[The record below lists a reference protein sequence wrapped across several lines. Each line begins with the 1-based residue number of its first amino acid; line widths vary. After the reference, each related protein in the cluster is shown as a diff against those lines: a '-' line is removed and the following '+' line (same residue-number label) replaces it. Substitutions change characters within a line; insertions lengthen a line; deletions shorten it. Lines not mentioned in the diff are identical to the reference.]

1 MLGNILNLPLIG
13 GHTSRPPA
21 PAPAPAPS
29 TSEPPSATPA
39 QGGNS
44 QSPAAAA
51 AADTSG
57 APASGARPGAQP
69 AAASH
74 ARGGPSTYQASSRSF
89 APAKAGDDIAVEAW
103 ARRAAVEVQR
113 NEQFASM
120 LSRIAKPEASE
131 SIVLMQNHREGT
143 TDLASATAAYGENEA
158 YDAPPARDKAGA

>member
-21 PAPAPAPS
+21 PAPAPS
-29 TSEPPSATPA
+29 TSEPSSTTPA

-44 QSPAAAA
+44 QSASPAG
-51 AADTSG
+51 TSG
-57 APASGARPGAQP
+57 TPASGAADARPGAQP
-69 AAASH
+69 AASSH
-74 ARGGPSTYQASSRSF
+74 ARGGPSTYQASSGNF
-89 APAKAGDDIAVEAW
+89 APAKADDDVAVEAW

-158 YDAPPARDKAGA
+158 YDAPPAKDKASA

>member
-21 PAPAPAPS
+21 PAPAPS
-29 TSEPPSATPA
+29 TSEPSSATPA

-44 QSPAAAA
+44 QSPAV
-51 AADTSG
+51 ADTSG

-89 APAKAGDDIAVEAW
+89 APAKADDDIAVEAW

-158 YDAPPARDKAGA
+158 YDAPPARDKADA

>member
-21 PAPAPAPS
+21 PAPAPSA
-29 TSEPPSATPA
+29 SEPSSATPA
-39 QGGNS
+39 QGGTS
-44 QSPAAAA
+44 QSPAAA
-51 AADTSG
+51 DTSG
-57 APASGARPGAQP
+57 TPASGARPGAQP

-74 ARGGPSTYQASSRSF
+74 ARGGPSTYQASSGSF
-89 APAKAGDDIAVEAW
+89 APAKADDDIAVEAW

-143 TDLASATAAYGENEA
+143 TDLASATAAYGENDA

>member
-21 PAPAPAPS
+21 PAPS
-29 TSEPPSATPA
+29 TSEPSSATPA
-39 QGGNS
+39 QGGTS
-44 QSPAAAA
+44 QSPAAA
-51 AADTSG
+51 DTSG
-57 APASGARPGAQP
+57 TPASGARPGAQP

-74 ARGGPSTYQASSRSF
+74 ARGGPSTYQASSGSF
-89 APAKAGDDIAVEAW
+89 APAKADDDIAVEAW

-143 TDLASATAAYGENEA
+143 TDLASATAAYGENDA

>member
-21 PAPAPAPS
+21 PAPAPS
-29 TSEPPSATPA
+29 TSEPSSATPA
-39 QGGNS
+39 QGGTS
-44 QSPAAAA
+44 QSPAAA
-51 AADTSG
+51 DTSG
-57 APASGARPGAQP
+57 TPASGARPGAQP

-74 ARGGPSTYQASSRSF
+74 ARGGPSTYQASSGNF
-89 APAKAGDDIAVEAW
+89 APAKADDDIAVEAW

-143 TDLASATAAYGENEA
+143 TDLASATAAYGENDA

>member
-21 PAPAPAPS
+21 PAPAPS
-29 TSEPPSATPA
+29 TSEPSSATPA

-44 QSPAAAA
+44 QSPAV
-51 AADTSG
+51 ADTSG

-89 APAKAGDDIAVEAW
+89 APAKADDDIAVEAW

-131 SIVLMQNHREGT
+131 SIVLMQNQREGT
-143 TDLASATAAYGENEA
+143 TDLASATAILAA
-158 YDAPPARDKAGA
+158 

>member
-21 PAPAPAPS
+21 PAPAPSTPEPS
-29 TSEPPSATPA
+29 SATPS

-44 QSPAAAA
+44 QSPAV
-51 AADTSG
+51 ADTSG
-57 APASGARPGAQP
+57 TPASGARQGAQP
-69 AAASH
+69 AAALH

-131 SIVLMQNHREGT
+131 SIVLMHNHREGT
-143 TDLASATAAYGENEA
+143 TDLASATAAYGENDA
-158 YDAPPARDKAGA
+158 YDAPPAKDKAGA

>member
-29 TSEPPSATPA
+29 TSEPSSATPA

-44 QSPAAAA
+44 QSPAAA
-51 AADTSG
+51 DTSG
-57 APASGARPGAQP
+57 TPASGARPGAQP

-74 ARGGPSTYQASSRSF
+74 ARGGPSTYQASSGSF
-89 APAKAGDDIAVEAW
+89 APAKADDDIAVEAW

>member
-21 PAPAPAPS
+21 PPPAPS
-29 TSEPPSATPA
+29 TSEPSSATPA
-39 QGGNS
+39 QGGTS
-44 QSPAAAA
+44 QSPAAA
-51 AADTSG
+51 DTSG
-57 APASGARPGAQP
+57 TPASGARPGAQP

-74 ARGGPSTYQASSRSF
+74 ARGGPSTYQASSGSF
-89 APAKAGDDIAVEAW
+89 APAKADDDIAVEAW

-143 TDLASATAAYGENEA
+143 TDLASATAAYGENDA